1 MNRRNFLLTTAIA
14 PVLAKDLFAQSTDV
28 YLNIDEWK
36 SLVSLN
42 NRLKRLRR
50 YVGFANFNI
59 ISYNQALYYGRNYSK
74 IGEFTKDELALIER
88 LFFETPDQYGFYG
101 TKTCSKID
109 NYVSDRDVVKIP
121 YTGHFLFKGQPEK
134 DYKSLLSDV
143 GPTLILTSGVRNVI
157 KQLSLYVNKIYYL
170 NGNITKASD
179 SIAPPAYSYH
189 TISDFDVGRK
199 GWGYKNFTADFATT
213 DEFYKMRELNY
224 IGMRYDED
232 NSDGVR
238 FEPWHVEVI

>member
-1 MNRRNFLLTTAIA
+1 MKRRSFLLTTVLA
-14 PVLAKDLFAQSTDV
+14 PVLAKDLFADNGDV
-28 YLNIDEWK
+28 YLSVNEWN

-42 NRLKRLRR
+42 SRLKRLRR

-59 ISYNQALYYGRNYSK
+59 ISFDHARYYARNYSK
-74 IGEFTKDELALIER
+74 IGKFTKEELALIER
-88 LFFETPDQYGFYG
+88 LFFETPNQYGFYG
-101 TKTCSKID
+101 NKTCSKIE
-109 NYVSDRDVVKIP
+109 NTVHTNDVIKIP
-121 YTGHFLFKGQPEK
+121 YTGHFLFRGQPEK
-134 DYKSLLSDV
+134 DYRSLLSDV
-143 GPTLILTSGVRNVI
+143 GPTLILTSGVRNVV
-157 KQLSLYVNKIYYL
+157 KQLSLYINKIYYL
-170 NGNITKASD
+170 NGNITKASN